1 MPNANQTVG
10 QKENISIFLANFT
23 HFGGLAL
30 NWRIVGPSGHESKPS
45 GGVLKNYNQCTPWS
59 YKENREIKSIVN
71 TKYVIKPTSDPHTF
85 IFKDGYFAVDG
96 MGRQV
101 QGGVHSLGVES
112 PPRFALYHF
121 VTKSKSEYEE
131 KMKRGSAMGNRK
143 TRAYFKKIEN
153 AANVMC
159 EEGVLMS
166 SIS

>member
-1 MPNANQTVG
+1 MPNADQTKS
-10 QKENISIFLANFT
+10 QKANIAIFLANFT

-30 NWRIVGPSGHESKPS
+30 NWRIVGPSGHDSKPS

-59 YKENREIKSIVN
+59 YEENQEIKSIVN
-71 TKYVIKPTSDPHTF
+71 TKYVLKPTSDPHTF
-85 IFKDGYFAVDG
+85 TFKDGYFAVDG

-112 PPRFALYHF
+112 PPPFALYHF

-143 TRAYFKKIEN
+143 TRSYFTKIEN
-153 AANVMC
+153 AANEMC
-159 EEGVLMS
+159 EEGILIG